1 MKLFRAAA
9 AAAVAVLGVST
20 PVRATETLRL
30 EDAFQRVIVSHPD
43 LAVLRLREAA
53 LSAERIRAAQR
64 PALHLGASAEN
75 VFGTGAASTL
85 DAAEITLSL
94 SSVLERGGKRAAR
107 IALADGRFD
116 AVELLREAK
125 RLDLLAEVARR
136 YLDAVAAVAQ
146 AEIARADVAQRERAL
161 SAARQ
166 RVTAG
171 GAPESVALAAMASGM
186 RAAGDV
192 QRAERASILARRR
205 LALLWGDTH
214 SDFEVDEHDLAAL
227 PKVVEFNALASLL
240 QRTPELRAFAHEAR
254 LREARL
260 QLARSSRTPDLEWQ
274 IGLRRLQTES
284 DWALIGSV
292 SLPLGSAAR
301 AAPEIDAV
309 SAEIEALA
317 LERDGSQR
325 ALEAT
330 LAEAQGR
337 LEAAVAE
344 ATQLDLELIPTLQR
358 AEQSAEQAYR
368 RGAVSY
374 LEWAQLQ
381 SETQAAQRQRLAAS
395 LEAHRALIELQRL
408 TGETLYSIGNATQE
422 SAP

>member
-30 EDAFQRVIVSHPD
+30 EDAFQRVIASHPD

-53 LSAERIRAAQR
+53 LSAERNRAAQR

-85 DAAEITLSL
+85 DAAEITVSL
-94 SSVLERGGKRAAR
+94 SSVLERGGKREAR
-107 IALADGRFD
+107 ITLADGRFD

-161 SAARQ
+161 NAAKQ

-192 QRAERASILARRR
+192 QRAERASTLARRR
-205 LALLWGDTH
+205 LALLWGDTR
-214 SDFEVDEHDLAAL
+214 SDFAVAEHDLVAL
-227 PKVVEFNALASLL
+227 PTVVDFNALAMLL
-240 QRTPELRAFAHEAR
+240 ERTPELRAFAHEAR
-254 LREARL
+254 LHEARL

-274 IGLRRLQTES
+274 VGLRRLQTES

-317 LERDGSQR
+317 LERDGTQR

-368 RGAVSY
+368 RGAISY

-408 TGETLYSIGNATQE
+408 TGETLYSTGNAPQE

>member
-1 MKLFRAAA
+1 MKLFRAAS

-30 EDAFQRVIVSHPD
+30 EDAFQRVIASHPD

-53 LSAERIRAAQR
+53 LSAERIRVAQR
-64 PALHLGASAEN
+64 PPLHLGASAEN
-75 VFGTGAASTL
+75 VFGTGAAATL
-85 DAAEITLSL
+85 DAAEITVSL
-94 SSVLERGGKRAAR
+94 SSVLERGGKREAR

-146 AEIARADVAQRERAL
+146 AELARTDVAQRERAL

-166 RVTAG
+166 RVAAG

-192 QRAERASILARRR
+192 QRAERASTLARRR
-205 LALLWGDTH
+205 LALLWGDTR
-214 SDFEVDEHDLAAL
+214 SDFAVAGRDLVAL
-227 PKVVEFNALASLL
+227 PKVVAFDTLARLL
-240 QRTPELRAFAHEAR
+240 EHTPELRAFAHEAR

-274 IGLRRLQTES
+274 VGLRRLQTES

-309 SAEIEALA
+309 TAEIEALA
-317 LERDGSQR
+317 LERDGTQR

-344 ATQLDLELIPTLQR
+344 TTQLDLDLIPTLLR

-368 RGAVSY
+368 RGAISY

-408 TGETLYSIGNATQE
+408 TGETLLSTADANKET
-422 SAP
+422 AP